1 MELKKVTLQMYESKR
16 KNRNEK
22 EELKIPTLQKDWIVL
37 VYIQFFDFG
46 SNFNCKLLDKFFQK
60 RIQLGGHMKNS
71 SSSSNIIIFLG

>member
-1 MELKKVTLQMYESKR
+1 MNQKE

-22 EELKIPTLQKDWIVL
+22 EELKISTLQKDWIVL

-46 SNFNCKLLDKFFQK
+46 SNFNCKLLDNFFSEE

-71 SSSSNIIIFLG
+71 SSSNIIIFLG